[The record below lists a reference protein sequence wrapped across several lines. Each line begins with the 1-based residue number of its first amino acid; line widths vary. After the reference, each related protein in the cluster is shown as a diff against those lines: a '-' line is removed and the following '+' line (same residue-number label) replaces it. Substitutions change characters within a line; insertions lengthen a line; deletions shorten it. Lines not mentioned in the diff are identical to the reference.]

1 MAVMIPEYPNP
12 FHPGSLEDVMFDA
25 LKGLPEA
32 FMVFHSFRSTNVSSG
47 MIHES
52 ETDFIIFHSEMGILC
67 LEAKAGAV
75 SYRDGSWMYGN
86 GQPMRSGGPFKQA
99 AANKWKLMELIGNS
113 RFGHLTEK
121 IKFLHAVWFPSLS
134 DERIKQITL
143 PPEADTAITLGKEA
157 LSDPLPYV
165 ERLFSLNVPS
175 GVNTELSNREFCELV
190 HEVLCP
196 QFNIFPPARF
206 DVDLKHAV
214 FHRMLG
220 EQSGILN
227 FLTEQRCAVIN
238 GAAGTGK
245 TLIAVEKARRH
256 ALNGESVL
264 FLCYNAELKKYLA
277 CRYENPNIHFMTLD
291 GYACRIC
298 GTAVS
303 NYAKAKEKLKDYAA
317 FYSFPYDHVIVDEG
331 QDFGRD
337 GIENAKLLELLHDA
351 VLADAESKASFY
363 VFYDELQSVQTD
375 WVPKFILN
383 AECRLTLHRNCRNTE
398 NISETA
404 TSLLKKSENRTF
416 LLTAGAITG
425 KIPCLHFCEDVGS
438 SISALDEI
446 LDGLK
451 RDGIDDIVI
460 LALRTVDESFLN
472 GYAADGT
479 YGGFRFTTCRKFK
492 GLEADAVVLV
502 DFTERTVLKDDMLFY
517 VGASRARVRLDIMT
531 MMDNESCKRAVE
543 QAGETG
549 RRPMRDL
556 ASALK
561 CTARVHHKGE

>member
-143 PPEADTAITLGKEA
+143 PPEADPAITLGKEA

-196 QFNIFPPARF
+196 QFNIFPPAGF

-264 FLCYNAELKKYLA
+264 FLCYNAELKKYP
-277 CRYENPNIHFMTLD
+277 CM
-291 GYACRIC
+291 
-298 GTAVS
+298 
-303 NYAKAKEKLKDYAA
+303 
-317 FYSFPYDHVIVDEG
+317 
-331 QDFGRD
+331 
-337 GIENAKLLELLHDA
+337 
-351 VLADAESKASFY
+351 
-363 VFYDELQSVQTD
+363 SV
-375 WVPKFILN
+375 
-383 AECRLTLHRNCRNTE
+383 
-398 NISETA
+398 
-404 TSLLKKSENRTF
+404 
-416 LLTAGAITG
+416 
-425 KIPCLHFCEDVGS
+425 
-438 SISALDEI
+438 
-446 LDGLK
+446 
-451 RDGIDDIVI
+451 
-460 LALRTVDESFLN
+460 
-472 GYAADGT
+472 
-479 YGGFRFTTCRKFK
+479 
-492 GLEADAVVLV
+492 
-502 DFTERTVLKDDMLFY
+502 
-517 VGASRARVRLDIMT
+517 
-531 MMDNESCKRAVE
+531 
-543 QAGETG
+543 
-549 RRPMRDL
+549 
-556 ASALK
+556 
-561 CTARVHHKGE
+561 